1 MEGAVRVFAGEYG
14 CSTLYLPDD
23 DNDKS
28 GWVITPAG
36 AWCRILFL
44 TGALT
49 EVTGAGD
56 MVHARVA
63 DPTGAFN
70 LVIGGR
76 NNTLAETFYNLPV
89 PSFVS
94 ITARSQMYVK
104 NERVELSIR
113 PDHVQIVNRQ
123 VRDQWVLTTA
133 KSTLGRI
140 REMDLALLGRHTDE
154 RMLIPVRH
162 YSLTK
167 TRLKELVL
175 MVEDAIKK
183 VCLYESDAPKQSD
196 IRNMVMGFL
205 DVGSGPRG
213 VAVSDII
220 DHAEKTGISQESV
233 IATIETLILEDEC
246 YQPQKGFVKLL

>member
-1 MEGAVRVFAGEYG
+1 
-14 CSTLYLPDD
+14 
-23 DNDKS
+23 
-28 GWVITPAG
+28 
-36 AWCRILFL
+36 
-44 TGALT
+44 
-49 EVTGAGD
+49 
-56 MVHARVA
+56 
-63 DPTGAFN
+63 
-70 LVIGGR
+70 
-76 NNTLAETFYNLPV
+76 
-89 PSFVS
+89 
-94 ITARSQMYVK
+94 MYVK

-140 REMDLALLGRHTDE
+140 HEMDLALLGKHTDE

-183 VCLYESDAPKQSD
+183 VCLYESEAPKQSD
-196 IRNMVMGFL
+196 IRAMVIGFL
-205 DVGSGPRG
+205 DLGSGPRG
-213 VAVSDII
+213 IAVADII
-220 DHAEKTGISQESV
+220 EQAGKTGISQETV